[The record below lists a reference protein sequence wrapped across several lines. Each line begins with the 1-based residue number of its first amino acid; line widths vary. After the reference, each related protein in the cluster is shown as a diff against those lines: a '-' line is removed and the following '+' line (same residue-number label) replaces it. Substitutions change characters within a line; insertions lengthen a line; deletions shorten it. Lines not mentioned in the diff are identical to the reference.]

1 MVMQI
6 IYLVLAILGFALPY
20 SQVIP
25 FIATHGFD
33 LPLFWSQLFA
43 NRISTGFAFDLFVS
57 SAVFWV
63 FISKEGTRLQ
73 MKLLWL
79 YIVGSLV
86 IGLSFALPLFLLMR
100 SRSGGGASSRQIKL
114 VSTSNLASEEMGNA
128 I

>member
-1 MVMQI
+1 MQI
-6 IYLVLAILGFALPY
+6 IYLALAILGFALPY

-25 FIATHGFD
+25 FVATHGFD
-33 LPLFWSQLFA
+33 LPLFLSQLFA
-43 NRISTGFAFDLFVS
+43 NLISTGFALDLLVS

-63 FISKEGTRLQ
+63 FVFKEGIKLQ
-73 MKLLWL
+73 MKLLWV

-100 SRSGGGASSRQIKL
+100 SRKIDSLS
-114 VSTSNLASEEMGNA
+114 VSDSITEIRVEA